1 VDPAIVVPVL
11 LAVIAPIGAYLLAAR
26 KMSGKIG
33 TSDATELWKES
44 KAIRDDYRTRISG
57 LVERIRELELR
68 SDKLEDMNTVLV
80 RENTRLA
87 LKVTELEALVV
98 ALRKTITS
106 LEGVI
111 KSQEKELE
119 T

>member
-33 TSDATELWKES
+33 TSDATELWRES
-44 KAIRDDYRTRISG
+44 KSIRDDYRTRISG

-80 RENTRLA
+80 RENNRLA
-87 LKVTELEALVV
+87 TKVTELEELVTS
-98 ALRKTITS
+98 LRKTITS
-106 LEGVI
+106 LENVI
-111 KSQEKELE
+111 TAQEKELE
-119 T
+119 K